1 MRDAGYTLSETL
13 AAMAVLGMAIG
24 GLTLG
29 AQVVGSQQLATS
41 RTVGELQSVRA
52 AQGALERMLARGAP
66 FGSQQPDQFA
76 GDAQGFHFACG
87 APQPCSAQIL
97 TAGKTTRLTL
107 GDGKTAAASVGP
119 PLTAP
124 ARFLYRGARTVA
136 DAWPPTD
143 PARQT
148 LRSVA
153 LLQTARQGETAVIEA
168 RIWAEQRAQCA
179 FDSVMQDCR

>member
-1 MRDAGYTLSETL
+1 MSDAGYTLSETL

-29 AQVVGSQQLATS
+29 AQVVGSLQLSTS
-41 RTVGELQSVRA
+41 RSVSQLQSVRA
-52 AQGALERMLARGAP
+52 AQAALEQMLARGAP

-76 GDAQGFHFACG
+76 GDAQGFRFACG

-97 TAGKTTRLTL
+97 TAGKATQLKL
-107 GDGKTAAASVGP
+107 GDGKTSAAGVGL
-119 PLTAP
+119 PLSTP
-124 ARFLYRGARTVA
+124 AHFIYRGAKTASTV
-136 DAWPPTD
+136 WPPTD
-143 PARQT
+143 PTRQA

-153 LLQTARQGETAVIEA
+153 LLQTATQGETALIEA
-168 RIWAEQRAQCA
+168 RIWAEQSAQCA